1 MAVIPGKKIIR
12 KDGTSA
18 SAKLLHFAK
27 ASVNFLRPS
36 NLHDFLLNPQRSC
49 WILAVVLMVAEVLVN
64 LVVIHKVKYTEI
76 DWVAYMQEVE
86 GVVGVNGTT
95 DYSQLQGDTGPL
107 VYPGGFVWFYTGLYY
122 LTSKGQDIRRAQYFF
137 ALVYLLMVGLVFRL
151 LLRTRRVPN
160 LLLIVISC
168 TSYRIHS
175 ICVLRLFNDPVAMV
189 FLYAALY
196 AFADDRWSLGSLLY
210 SLAVSI
216 KMNILLFAPALFLAY
231 LATQGITGTVKQLSI
246 CASVQLVLGAPFL
259 LTYPL
264 EYLVG
269 AFNLGRVFMFK
280 WTVNWRFIPEEVFV
294 SRPFHIALL
303 AIHLLLLATFAKHWW
318 NSLKRYAGDKKRSTH
333 KLEDLLVPLFTC
345 NFIGVACSR
354 SLHYQFYVWY
364 YHQLHLL
371 CWVARP
377 HRWNSLWLLVLG
389 VIELSWNTYPSTEAS
404 SLALHASHLAI
415 LSGLAANAIWPKTD
429 QSNKKIE

>member
-1 MAVIPGKKIIR
+1 MAVIPGKKSNKR
-12 KDGTSA
+12 EGTTSA
-18 SAKLLHFAK
+18 KVKQFAN

-95 DYSQLQGDTGPL
+95 DYSQLKGDTGPL

-122 LTSKGQDIRRAQYFF
+122 LTSKGQDIRTAQYFF

-189 FLYAALY
+189 FLYAAIN

-231 LATQGITGTVKQLSI
+231 LATQGIAGTVKQLMI
-246 CASVQLVLGAPFL
+246 CASVQLAMGAPFL

-294 SRPFHIALL
+294 SRAFHIALL
-303 AIHLLLLATFAKHWW
+303 AIHLLLLAAFAKHWW
-318 NSLKRYAGDKKRSTH
+318 NSLKRYAGDKKRLAQ
-333 KLEDLLVPLFTC
+333 KVEDLLVPLFTC
-345 NFIGVACSR
+345 NFIGVACAR

-389 VIELSWNTYPSTEAS
+389 MIELSWNTYPSTEGS

-415 LSGLAANAIWPKTD
+415 LLGIAANAIWPKFD
-429 QSNKKIE
+429 QAIKKVE